1 MTTDDYRRLSDDYP
15 MTIQWLFDD
24 YPITIRWLSDEY
36 PMTIRWLFDD
46 CPMTIWWL
54 SDDYPMILRW
64 LSNDY
69 PMTIRWLSDDYSM
82 TLQWLSRTL
91 DIFFLIII
99 DLKRSIDR
107 RWLFKSG
114 ATFILRWSCFLYKF
128 SFKIPFA
135 YGIVQCIEMST
146 EIFTNKSLHPVK
158 YLGYVLHKSHKFV
171 RRAKY
176 RRSWSGKYRR
186 GGIGRKHCTI

>member
-1 MTTDDYRRLSDDYP
+1 MMTIRWQSDDYS
-15 MTIQWLFDD
+15 MTIQWLSDD
-24 YPITIRWLSDEY
+24 YPITIRSLSQ
-36 PMTIRWLFDD
+36 TFD
-46 CPMTIWWL
+46 L
-54 SDDYPMILRW
+54 
-64 LSNDY
+64 
-69 PMTIRWLSDDYSM
+69 
-82 TLQWLSRTL
+82 
-91 DIFFLIII
+91 FFLMII
-99 DLKRSIDR
+99 DLNIFIDQG
-107 RWLFKSG
+107 WLFKSG

-146 EIFTNKSLHPVK
+146 EIFTNRSQHPVK